1 MAVSVSNSG
10 VTPLWVSPDFSWS
23 TYVLLV
29 IGGPDAP
36 GVRLATPE
44 FFTALVGTNELQDGL
59 EVPPEGLLVF

>member
-10 VTPLWVSPDFSWS
+10 VTPLWVSPDFSWG

-29 IGGPDAP
+29 IDTP

>member
-10 VTPLWVSPDFSWS
+10 VTPLWTSPDFSWS

-29 IGGPDAP
+29 ISTPDI
-36 GVRLATPE
+36 RRATPE